1 MFHIGIGNKGK
12 ARGCYKFQDEQ
23 VVISVGKMT
32 QGNRRG
38 QLKDSISSVDRF
50 L

>member
-1 MFHIGIGNKGK
+1 MDHIVFHIGIGNKGK

-32 QGNRRG
+32 QGTEEVN
-38 QLKDSISSVDRF
+38 
-50 L
+50 